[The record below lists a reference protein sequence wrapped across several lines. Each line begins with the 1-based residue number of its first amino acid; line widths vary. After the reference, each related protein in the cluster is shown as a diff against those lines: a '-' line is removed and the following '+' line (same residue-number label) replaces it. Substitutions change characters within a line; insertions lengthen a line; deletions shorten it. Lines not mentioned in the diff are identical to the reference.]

1 MRVECV
7 SDSSDVLVVEAV
19 GVRSASWPPGTERRR
34 VPPLDDLEFRRR
46 AVDPPLRYST
56 QGWGLITAKSA
67 AMQRNRSATGRR
79 VAATAVAG
87 GMALVGVGLTAPAAH
102 AAESDI
108 SFSNVVINNGKPI
121 VVGISAEVEVPLTYT
136 VKSSVAL
143 DSWWVEAYRSNGSTK
158 YLLAISTTR
167 WSCRTSSAG
176 GYTFRDCDETMSI
189 DPDGMPG
196 GNGNHLVNSDAAEWK
211 TLGTGIKKN
220 GGYDTDL
227 LSATVRLQRAS
238 RIQNANAS
246 PEPVAKGKPI
256 TVTGTVQHA
265 NWSQHRYDNYG
276 GRLVKLQFKPA
287 GSSTYSTVK
296 TVTAS
301 STGSLKTTV
310 TASQDGTWRWSYGGN
325 TTTGASNSTGDY
337 VDVT

>member
-1 MRVECV
+1 
-7 SDSSDVLVVEAV
+7 
-19 GVRSASWPPGTERRR
+19 
-34 VPPLDDLEFRRR
+34 
-46 AVDPPLRYST
+46 
-56 QGWGLITAKSA
+56 
-67 AMQRNRSATGRR
+67 MQRSRPARRR
-79 VAATAVAG
+79 VAAAAVAG
-87 GMALVGVGLTAPAAH
+87 GMALVGVGLTAPTAH
-102 AAESDI
+102 AAEGDI
-108 SFSNVVINNGKPI
+108 SFSKVVINNGKPI

-136 VKSSVAL
+136 VKSSVSL
-143 DSWWVEAYRSNGSTK
+143 DDWWVEAYRSNNSTK

-167 WSCRTSSAG
+167 WTCKSSSAG

-227 LSATVRLQRAS
+227 LSATTRLLRAS
-238 RIQNANAS
+238 RIQNTNAS
-246 PEPVAKGKPI
+246 PEPVAKGKQI

-276 GRLVKLQFKPA
+276 DRLVKLQFKPA
-287 GSSTYSTVK
+287 GSSTYATVK
-296 TVTAS
+296 TVTAG

-310 TASQDGTWRWSYGGN
+310 TASHDGTWRWSYGGN
-325 TTTGASNSTGDY
+325 TTTGASNSSGDY

>member
-1 MRVECV
+1 
-7 SDSSDVLVVEAV
+7 
-19 GVRSASWPPGTERRR
+19 
-34 VPPLDDLEFRRR
+34 
-46 AVDPPLRYST
+46 
-56 QGWGLITAKSA
+56 
-67 AMQRNRSATGRR
+67 MQRKRPAAVRR
-79 VAATAVAG
+79 VAAVAVSG
-87 GMALVGVGLTAPAAH
+87 GMALVGMGLTAPAAH
-102 AAESDI
+102 AAEGDI

-121 VVGISAEVEVPLTYT
+121 VVGTSAEVEVPLTYT
-136 VKSSVAL
+136 VKSNVAL
-143 DSWWVEAYRSNGSTK
+143 DDWWVEAYRSNGSTK
-158 YLLAISTTR
+158 YLLAISTTQ

-176 GYTFRDCDETMSI
+176 GYTYRDCDETMTI

-196 GNGNHLVNSDAAEWK
+196 GNGGHLVNSDAAVWK

-238 RIQNANAS
+238 RIQSTNAS
-246 PEPVAKGKPI
+246 PEPVAKGKAI

-287 GSSTYSTVK
+287 GSSAYATVK
-296 TVTAS
+296 TVTADS
-301 STGSLKTTV
+301 AGHLKTTV

-325 TTTGASNSTGDY
+325 TTTGASNSSGDF

>member
-1 MRVECV
+1 M
-7 SDSSDVLVVEAV
+7 
-19 GVRSASWPPGTERRR
+19 
-34 VPPLDDLEFRRR
+34 
-46 AVDPPLRYST
+46 
-56 QGWGLITAKSA
+56 ITAKSA
-67 AMQRNRSATGRR
+67 AKQRHRPAAVRR
-79 VAATAVAG
+79 VAAAAVAG
-87 GMALVGVGLTAPAAH
+87 GLALVGVGLTAPAAH

-108 SFSNVVINNGKPI
+108 SFSNVVLNNGKPI
-121 VVGISAEVEVPLTYT
+121 VVGISAEVEAPLTYT

-143 DSWWVEAYRSNGSTK
+143 DSWWVEAYRGTYGSNE
-158 YLLAISTTR
+158 YMLAISTTR

-189 DPDGMPG
+189 DPDNMPG
-196 GNGNHLVNSDAAEWK
+196 GNGNNLVNSDAAAWK
-211 TLGTGIKKN
+211 TLGTAIKKS
-220 GGYDTDL
+220 GSYDTDL

-246 PEPVAKGKPI
+246 PEPVATGKPI

-287 GSSTYSTVK
+287 GSSTYTTVK
-296 TVTAS
+296 SVTAS
-301 STGSLKTTV
+301 STGYLKTTV
-310 TASQDGTWRWSYGGN
+310 TASQDGTWRWRYSGN
-325 TTTGASNSTGDY
+325 TTTGASNSSGDY